1 MDKWELL
8 SNVVYGAIRQGE
20 HMKICFLA
28 PANSIHSYRWVK
40 YFADKGH
47 AVHWISFYPS
57 SFSSIDNVRYY
68 EISTKRAKTF
78 HAIIQTKKL
87 IKKIKPDILHV
98 HSVALYGIAGA
109 LSRFHPVVA
118 TAWGSDVLITGKSWI
133 KAPFVKY
140 ALNKADLI
148 TCDASHM
155 IDAMIALG
163 ADDKKIR
170 LIYFG
175 IDTDRFCPEEK
186 NRELR
191 EQLGIGDCPAVISLR
206 SLSPVYNVE
215 TLVRAVP
222 YVLKEV
228 SDAKFVIVGIG
239 PEERILRALAM
250 SLGVSENVRFVGRI
264 PNEKLPEYLASM
276 DIYVSTA
283 LSDAGIAASTAE
295 AMACGLPVVIT
306 DSGENRKWLKD
317 GEEGFIVPV
326 KCPEV
331 LAEKIIYLL
340 KDKDVRAEFGKRG
353 RKIIEVRNNYY
364 VEMEKMEN
372 IYMELIERNE

>member
-1 MDKWELL
+1 
-8 SNVVYGAIRQGE
+8 
-20 HMKICFLA
+20 MKICFLA
-28 PANSIHSYRWVK
+28 PANSVHSYRWVK
-40 YFADKGH
+40 YFADKGYE
-47 AVHWISFYPS
+47 VHWISFYAS

-68 EISTKRAKTF
+68 EISTKRAKIF
-78 HAIIQTKKL
+78 HAIIQTKRL
-87 IKKIKPDILHV
+87 IKKIKPDILHI

-109 LSRFHPVVA
+109 LSRFHPFVA

-163 ADDKKIR
+163 VDDKKIR

-175 IDTDRFCPEEK
+175 IDTNRFCPEEK
-186 NRELR
+186 NRELG

-206 SLSPVYNVE
+206 SLSPVYNIE
-215 TLVRAVP
+215 TLVRTVP
-222 YVLKEV
+222 YVLEEA
-228 SDAKFVIVGIG
+228 SDAKFVIVGTG
-239 PEERILRALAM
+239 SEEKMLKELAE

-264 PNEKLPEYLASM
+264 ENEELPNYLTSM

-306 DSGENRKWLKD
+306 DSGENRRWVKD
-317 GEEGFIVPV
+317 GENGFIVPT
-326 KCPEV
+326 KTPKT
-331 LAEKIIYLL
+331 LAEKIIFLI
-340 KDKDVRAEFGKRG
+340 KNNDVRAKFGERS
-353 RKIIEVRNNYY
+353 RKIIEERNNYY

-372 IYMELIERNE
+372 IYTELIEKNE